1 MNKTIFPTRI
11 SAGIFIFLH
20 LLICPIVTA
29 DELSNPVSVT
39 TRITPDTFT
48 LGDIATYTISV
59 QHDTDIQPTAP
70 SFSPPKGLEI
80 IDNGESS
87 PQSINGQTLH
97 EYWYKLRVDDIGK
110 LAFPPIPLTFDAP
123 DPKEAGKTIQGT
135 ILTPEAILEV
145 QSLLDVQGSQEG
157 IRDIKPLEEIDPP
170 WMHYIWMALGAL
182 VLCGLLYFFWN
193 KWRARTSKP
202 VDAPKVPALTPEQLA
217 YKELEALR
225 VKGWLQIG
233 RTQDHFFE
241 LSEIFRS
248 YLENRYQFP
257 AREWTTE
264 EISAHFKYF
273 PKLSENLKHQA
284 RAILTQTD
292 RIKFAKADLEEGQ
305 VDIKTIIEFIR
316 EACPTKTESVLQI
329 SS

>member
-1 MNKTIFPTRI
+1 MNKTIFLTRFA
-11 SAGIFIFLH
+11 AGVFIFLS
-20 LLICPIVTA
+20 LMICPIVTA
-29 DELSNPVSVT
+29 DKLSNPVSVT

-70 SFSPPKGLEI
+70 NFSPPKGLEI
-80 IDNGESS
+80 INNGENS

-97 EYWYKLRVDDIGK
+97 EYWYELRVDDIGK
-110 LAFPPIPLTFDAP
+110 LTFPAIPITFDAP
-123 DPKEAGKTIQGT
+123 DPKEAKKTIRGT

-145 QSLLDVQGSQEG
+145 QSLLNIQGDQEG
-157 IRDIKPLEEIDPP
+157 IRDIKPLEEIAPP
-170 WMHYIWMALGAL
+170 WMHYFWMALGAL
-182 VLCGLLYFFWN
+182 ALCGLFYFFWN
-193 KWRARTSKP
+193 KWRTRTSKP
-202 VDAPKVPALTPEQLA
+202 VTAPKVPALTPEQLA

-225 VKGWLQIG
+225 IKG
-233 RTQDHFFE
+233 RAQDHFFE

-264 EISAHFKYF
+264 EISDHFKSF
-273 PKLSENLKHQA
+273 PKLSEKLKHQA

-292 RIKFAKADLEEGQ
+292 QIKFAKADLTEGQ

-316 EACPTKTESVLQI
+316 EACPTKTDSVLQI